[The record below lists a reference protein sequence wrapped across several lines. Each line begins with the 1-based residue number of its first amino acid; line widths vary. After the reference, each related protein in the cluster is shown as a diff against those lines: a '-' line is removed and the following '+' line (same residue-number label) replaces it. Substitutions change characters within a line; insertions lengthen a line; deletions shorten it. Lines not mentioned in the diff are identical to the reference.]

1 MLALVGFQDDLRLAL
16 AHMLPRGVAP
26 KLPKRHL
33 KLRKSQNG
41 ANLQRLRLKPAFGAM
56 MRTITATALL
66 CLGLTLGGCSSFSG
80 FVADHWPRWAGGMP
94 DDVPPRP
101 GTPGYEEFIA
111 HGQPSNN
118 AARPASAESQPAPA
132 DVKTGVR
139 ASPAQEQAADD
150 PNVVQ
155 RGGLY

>member
-1 MLALVGFQDDLRLAL
+1 MEPISSEVGVQTAC
-16 AHMLPRGVAP
+16 G
-26 KLPKRHL
+26 
-33 KLRKSQNG
+33 G
-41 ANLQRLRLKPAFGAM
+41 M

-66 CLGLTLGGCSSFSG
+66 CLGMTLGGCSSFSG

-111 HGQPSNN
+111 HGQPNN
-118 AARPASAESQPAPA
+118 IARPVSADSQPVPT
-132 DVKTGVR
+132 DVKTGVQ
-139 ASPAQEQAADD
+139 ASPAQEQAGDD
-150 PNVVQ
+150 TTLVQ